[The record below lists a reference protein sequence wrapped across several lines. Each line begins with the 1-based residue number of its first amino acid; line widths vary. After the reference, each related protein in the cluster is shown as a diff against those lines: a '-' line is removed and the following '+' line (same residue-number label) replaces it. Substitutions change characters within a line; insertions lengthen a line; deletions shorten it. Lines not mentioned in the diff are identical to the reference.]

1 MAISNALRRV
11 YVSNPSDATYLETI
25 EVSHAAWGRSY
36 AFVASPTGFQ
46 GGTSHGVVTYDPL
59 PFVVTLPKSSNEGV
73 TTLSV
78 TIVNVGLELMQH
90 LELAATRPHDPVRL
104 TARVYV
110 DSDTTAPASDE
121 IVMDCMVTAD
131 DKSVT
136 LNAAPVDLLNTVWP
150 RSRYQQ
156 SNFPGLNR

>member
-90 LELAATRPHDPVRL
+90 LELAATRPHDP
-104 TARVYV
+104 
-110 DSDTTAPASDE
+110 
-121 IVMDCMVTAD
+121 